1 MGWKI
6 YSWILVGCL
15 AIAYYDIFS
24 EAAKIQD
31 ILDIP
36 ISLVALVGLFG
47 YAYKKKIGKKQFW
60 QFWLL
65 LLIAW
70 DILYNFFLKRYP
82 DISSSLVAVG
92 FLIFIPEY
100 IALYKYSFTQ
110 RFQWNQELASNK
122 GDTPS

>member
-6 YSWILVGCL
+6 YSWILAGCL

-24 EAAKIQD
+24 ESAKIQD

-36 ISLVALVGLFG
+36 VSLVALVGLFG
-47 YAYKKKIGKKQFW
+47 YAYKKKIGKRKFW

-65 LLIAW
+65 LLITW
-70 DILYNFFLKRYP
+70 DILYNFFLKKYP
-82 DISSSLVAVG
+82 DIPAGWLAAG
-92 FLIFIPEY
+92 YLLFLPEY

-110 RFQWNQELASNK
+110 RFQWNQELTSNQE
-122 GDTPS
+122 DTPA